1 MSKRLKPGIY
11 FKPDTLKMVEL
22 STVVAGWQIA
32 TDCSGM
38 SWGVPSNSKYYIRAG
53 FIYLGAV

>member
-1 MSKRLKPGIY
+1 MKPGIY

-22 STVVAGWQIA
+22 SNVVAGWQIA
-32 TDCSGM
+32 ADCSGEY
-38 SWGVPSNSKYYIRAG
+38 WWVPSNSTHYIRAG